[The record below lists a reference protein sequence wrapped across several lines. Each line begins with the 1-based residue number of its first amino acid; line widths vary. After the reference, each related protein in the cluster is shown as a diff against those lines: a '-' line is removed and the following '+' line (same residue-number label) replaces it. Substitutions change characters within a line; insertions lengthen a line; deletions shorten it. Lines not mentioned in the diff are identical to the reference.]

1 MGRTRKTIVRRI
13 GLVILAAGILFG
25 AAAAPVFAVD
35 PTLPTVFT
43 IDDVQV
49 VKNVAA
55 TGDVLVAF
63 KYTIHYNS
71 GQPTTPANSL
81 FHFRLF
87 AADGVTEIGAI
98 QPYAY
103 NNSGYDMGYSA
114 FYFDPLTAPTWE
126 SALVLKMAGN
136 PQYWGVPPIT
146 NYTLVT
152 SDYSQLSSR
161 SENQKL
167 LGDWIIS
174 ISRML
179 EVDWSVK
186 LLTETAQSTILNDT
200 GAAYGKGTI
209 PGLQNLAP
217 KVFAVQSQSLDTSR
231 RTWTTNEAD
240 AWGHQWEGTVVGD
253 MLTGLQNLFHQ
264 GNWLVLTTLMVFV
277 ICIAFFIWGFV
288 WIQDNSAAM
297 LASSHVLAGSTA
309 MGLFHPGALA
319 VIVLLYGGITG
330 WQIWGDKS

>member
-1 MGRTRKTIVRRI
+1 MGRTRKTIITRC
-13 GLVILAAGILFG
+13 GLIAVTAGLLLAAS
-25 AAAAPVFAVD
+25 AAPVFAVD
-35 PTLPTVFT
+35 PALPTIFT

-63 KYTIHYNS
+63 KYTIHYDS
-71 GQPTTPANSL
+71 GQPTTPANKL

-87 AADGVTEIGAI
+87 AAGGTTQLGAVE
-98 QPYAY
+98 PYAY

-114 FYFDPLTAPTWE
+114 FYFEPADAPTWE

-136 PQYWGVPPIT
+136 PQYWAAPPGV
-146 NYTLVT
+146 NYTLT
-152 SDYSQLSSR
+152 TTDYSQLSSKT
-161 SENQKL
+161 ENQEL
-167 LGDWIIS
+167 LGNWIIVVCQS
-174 ISRML
+174 L
-179 EVDWSVK
+179 EIDWSVK

-209 PGLQNLAP
+209 PGLSNLAP
-217 KVFAVQSQSLDTSR
+217 QIFAVQKGLIDTTR
-231 RTWTTNEAD
+231 RAWTTNEAD
-240 AWGHQWEGTVVGD
+240 AWGNQWNGTIVGD
-253 MLTGLQNLFHQ
+253 MLTGLQNLFSLS
-264 GNWLVLTTLMVFV
+264 NWLVLTTLLVLV
-277 ICIAFFIWGFV
+277 ICIGFFIWGFV

-319 VIVLLYGGITG
+319 VIVLLYGGIAA
-330 WQIWGDKS
+330 WMWIGDKS